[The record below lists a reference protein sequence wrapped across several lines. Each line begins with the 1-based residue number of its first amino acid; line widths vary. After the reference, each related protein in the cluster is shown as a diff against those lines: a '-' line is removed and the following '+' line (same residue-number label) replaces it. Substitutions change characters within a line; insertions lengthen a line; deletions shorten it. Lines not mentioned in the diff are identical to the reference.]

1 MSDTTPGERASR
13 RAAATRH
20 TRRRRIVVGVG
31 VVALVLVAGLGFA
44 WWRLE
49 GNISR
54 LDVSEDLGERPEV
67 AEGPLNILL
76 IGSDTREDQGVP
88 GASLS
93 SGARSDT
100 TLIAH
105 VSADREHVTVV
116 SVPRDSMVPAP
127 PNCDSSV
134 PKEQWTDTQWNSTFS
149 VGGPACLIQTI
160 EGNTGLFINHFA
172 VVDFRGFRGMVD
184 ALGGVPVCTPEAI
197 DDDKAK
203 LKLSAGRHVLDGDQ
217 ALGYVR
223 ARKTLGDGSDLGRI
237 KRQQA
242 FLSSVVQEATRTSLL
257 LRPDKLFGFLNA
269 ATQSLTTDEEFSL
282 GTMQDLATSVKG
294 IGIKNIQFITVPVKD
309 YEPDPNRV
317 AWAPEAEDLWQT
329 LLDDD
334 VVGEKPTPS
343 RLRVGGAAH
352 REPDRHHRRGRQRH
366 RGAGSGRRGGR
377 RARAPGLPRGHDRQ
391 LAGAPERR
399 RRRARH
405 RSGGGS
411 PHRGGRLRGRQGPRQ
426 RRPRRHRARDA
437 RRGGAAGA
445 GDPQPHRVLAAADP
459 VGDRT
464 QPVAAAE
471 HRGPHGGPGHL
482 RLSLSLPGHLSQGGG
497 GGGSRGVRG
506 FVPHPAR
513 PFPASRRPANRKR
526 PAAAGRFGWAEAEGF
541 EPSMGG

>member
-1 MSDTTPGERASR
+1 MAD
-13 RAAATRH
+13 
-20 TRRRRIVVGVG
+20 
-31 VVALVLVAGLGFA
+31 
-44 WWRLE
+44 
-49 GNISR
+49 
-54 LDVSEDLGERPEV
+54 
-67 AEGPLNILL
+67 GPLNILL
-76 IGSDTREDQGVP
+76 IGSDTREDEGVP

-127 PNCDSSV
+127 PNCDSTV

-197 DDDKAK
+197 DDPKAK

-343 RLRVGGAAH
+343 ASATA
-352 REPDRHHRRGRQRH
+352 EPLTVSPTRDHRRGRQRH
-366 RGAGSGRRGGR
+366 RGAGSGG
-377 RARAPGLPRGHDRQ
+377 ARWPPRSRLQGFPEVTT
-391 LAGAPERR
+391 ASSTGAPERR

-411 PHRGGRLRGRQGPRQ
+411 AHRGGRVRGRQGPRQ

-459 VGDRT
+459 VGDRA
-464 QPVAAAE
+464 QPVADGRASRPARRTRTSAPDALPRTS
-471 HRGPHGGPGHL
+471 RGAGEPRAGSFPHGHP
-482 RLSLSLPGHLSQGGG
+482 PTENAPQP
-497 GGGSRGVRG
+497 RGVSVG
-506 FVPHPAR
+506 
-513 PFPASRRPANRKR
+513 RRRRDLNPRWAVSPNRISS
-526 PAAAGRFGWAEAEGF
+526 AA
-541 EPSMGG
+541 P

>member
-13 RAAATRH
+13 RAAAIQH
-20 TRRRRIVVGVG
+20 SRRRRIVVGVS
-31 VVALVLVAGLGFA
+31 VVTLVLVAGLGFA

-54 LDVSEDLGERPEV
+54 LDVSEDLGERPQV
-67 AEGPLNILL
+67 AEGPLNVLL

-127 PNCDSSV
+127 PGCDSDA
-134 PKEQWTDTQWNSTFS
+134 PKEEWTDTQWNATFG

-197 DDDKAK
+197 DDPKAK
-203 LKLSAGRHVLDGDQ
+203 LKLSAGRHVLDGEE
-217 ALGYVR
+217 ALGWVR

-242 FLSSVVQEATRTSLL
+242 FLASVVQEATRTSLL

-282 GTMQDLATSVKG
+282 GTMQDLATSVKD

-329 LLDDD
+329 LRDDG
-334 VVGEKPTPS
+334 VVGEEPSPSASATAEPLTVSPTEITVEVVNATGVQGLAADVAAALELQGFPEVATASSEERPDGVVVEHGTGQEEAARTVAAAFEGAKVRVNEDLDDTVRVTLGAGAPPVQEIPNRTGTSPLPTPS
-343 RLRVGGAAH
+343 VSAPSPSPKPSI
-352 REPDRHHRRGRQRH
+352 E
-366 RGAGSGRRGGR
+366 
-377 RARAPGLPRGHDRQ
+377 ART
-391 LAGAPERR
+391 
-399 RRRARH
+399 
-405 RSGGGS
+405 
-411 PHRGGRLRGRQGPRQ
+411 
-426 RRPRRHRARDA
+426 
-437 RRGGAAGA
+437 
-445 GDPQPHRVLAAADP
+445 ADQ
-459 VGDRT
+459 DIC
-464 QPVAAAE
+464 
-471 HRGPHGGPGHL
+471 
-482 RLSLSLPGHLSQGGG
+482 S
-497 GGGSRGVRG
+497 
-506 FVPHPAR
+506 
-513 PFPASRRPANRKR
+513 
-526 PAAAGRFGWAEAEGF
+526 
-541 EPSMGG
+541 

>member
-54 LDVSEDLGERPEV
+54 LDVSEALGERPVV

-127 PNCDSSV
+127 PNCDSTV
-134 PKEQWTDTQWNSTFS
+134 PKEQWTDTQWNATFS

-203 LKLSAGRHVLDGDQ
+203 LKLSPGRHVLDGDQ

-317 AWAPEAEDLWQT
+317 AWAPEAEDHWQT
-329 LLDDD
+329 LLADD

-343 RLRVGGAAH
+343 ASASAEPLSVSPTDITVEVVNATGVQGLAGEVAAALELQGFPEVTTASSQERPNGVVVEHGTGQEEAARTVAAAFEGAKVRVNADLGDTVRVTLG
-352 REPDRHHRRGRQRH
+352 
-366 RGAGSGRRGGR
+366 
-377 RARAPGLPRGHDRQ
+377 
-391 LAGAPERR
+391 AGAPPVQEIPNRTGSSPLPTPSVTAPSPSPR
-399 RRRARH
+399 PSIEART
-405 RSGGGS
+405 
-411 PHRGGRLRGRQGPRQ
+411 
-426 RRPRRHRARDA
+426 
-437 RRGGAAGA
+437 
-445 GDPQPHRVLAAADP
+445 ADQ
-459 VGDRT
+459 DIC
-464 QPVAAAE
+464 A
-471 HRGPHGGPGHL
+471 
-482 RLSLSLPGHLSQGGG
+482 
-497 GGGSRGVRG
+497 
-506 FVPHPAR
+506 
-513 PFPASRRPANRKR
+513 
-526 PAAAGRFGWAEAEGF
+526 
-541 EPSMGG
+541 